1 MKKCMIFI
9 AIFMGLLLFANSSYG
24 EGLTEKEWNIYYD
37 YKEAD
42 HSILDSPITAM
53 NTQKDD
59 VLDKYNLT
67 TNEIEDIVSQ
77 GEAQKLTEKQLKI
90 YGEYNKKEREITK
103 RYNSLSD
110 KINVEVGTQYGL
122 TGKEVDEIIDTFY
135 YYKYARNE
143 NRSPVEQREYDEVK
157 GIGEAY
163 TERLDS
169 LEAAEKEEIKALRKE
184 IATKN
189 NIPVGE
195 VLDIAEKGKTQSR
208 K

>member
-143 NRSPVEQREYDEVK
+143 NRSPEEQREYDEVK